1 MLKILSVAFVGHPVL
16 GNLELDFC
24 DESGNPADTILI
36 AGENGTGKSSIL
48 EALYGIASRS
58 RRFFSNMV
66 VVYQLDDGSTLKV
79 DYDNCFH
86 GRISD
91 SIVAHFNNDVEYLSS
106 EEYFRR
112 IPASGIYSDVDINFN
127 SHAISNVSSLCLD
140 AETSSR
146 RSTGSLS
153 SDVYQLLIDV
163 QAQDD
168 AALALVAK
176 QNPYVSFSELS
187 IERKMDR
194 FVTAF
199 SYVFDDL
206 VYDRIDTSDHRK
218 RVVFQKLGQ
227 DVFLDDL
234 SSGEKQIVFRG
245 CFLLKDANALKGA
258 FVFIDEPEISL
269 HPSWQEKILRFYQS
283 LFTDSEGVQTSQLF
297 VVTHSPFILHNEA
310 RRNDKVIV
318 LKRDGFGRIVACDKP
333 EYYGWNSPVAIRDA
347 FQISGFSVQGNPTV
361 YVEGRTDEKY
371 LKRAQGVFGGNY
383 SFSIKWVG
391 RIDSA
396 GQERNTGSS
405 APAKAFDF
413 LVAQNLSYPNA
424 CLFDCDTKRG
434 REREGSVLST
444 TLPRFENSN
453 GIFRGIENALI
464 LEKEYLEP
472 FYIEKEEITDYGGK
486 NRIQSLD
493 KMRLCE
499 DVCGMDENELKLVF
513 SNLRSVLDD
522 LQSFFDGYDRES
534 ANTLKQ

>member
-48 EALYGIASRS
+48 EALYGIVSRS

-176 QNPYVSFSELS
+176 QNPYASFSELS

-199 SYVFDDL
+199 SHVFDDL

-318 LKRDGFGRIVACDKP
+318 LKRDGFGRIVACNKP

-405 APAKAFDF
+405 ALAKAFDF

-424 CLFDCDTKRG
+424 CLFDCDTKREP
-434 REREGSVLST
+434 EREASVLST
-444 TLPRFENSN
+444 TLPQFENSN

-486 NRIQSLD
+486 NRTQSLD

-499 DVCGMDENELKLVF
+499 DVCGMGENELKLVF

-534 ANTLKQ
+534 ANALKQ

>member
-48 EALYGIASRS
+48 EALYGIVSRS

-176 QNPYVSFSELS
+176 QNPYASFSELS

-199 SYVFDDL
+199 SHVFDDL

-318 LKRDGFGRIVACDKP
+318 LKRDGFGRIVACNKP

-361 YVEGRTDEKY
+361 Y
-371 LKRAQGVFGGNY
+371 
-383 SFSIKWVG
+383 
-391 RIDSA
+391 
-396 GQERNTGSS
+396 
-405 APAKAFDF
+405 
-413 LVAQNLSYPNA
+413 LS
-424 CLFDCDTKRG
+424 
-434 REREGSVLST
+434 
-444 TLPRFENSN
+444 
-453 GIFRGIENALI
+453 LI
-464 LEKEYLEP
+464 H
-472 FYIEKEEITDYGGK
+472 I
-486 NRIQSLD
+486 
-493 KMRLCE
+493 
-499 DVCGMDENELKLVF
+499 
-513 SNLRSVLDD
+513 
-522 LQSFFDGYDRES
+522 
-534 ANTLKQ
+534 

>member
-48 EALYGIASRS
+48 EALYGIVSRS

-176 QNPYVSFSELS
+176 QNPYASFSELS

-199 SYVFDDL
+199 SHVFDDL

-318 LKRDGFGRIVACDKP
+318 LKRDGFGRIVACNKP

-405 APAKAFDF
+405 ALAKAFD
-413 LVAQNLSYPNA
+413 LLEI
-424 CLFDCDTKRG
+424 G
-434 REREGSVLST
+434 RAHV
-444 TLPRFENSN
+444 
-453 GIFRGIENALI
+453 
-464 LEKEYLEP
+464 
-472 FYIEKEEITDYGGK
+472 
-486 NRIQSLD
+486 
-493 KMRLCE
+493 
-499 DVCGMDENELKLVF
+499 
-513 SNLRSVLDD
+513 
-522 LQSFFDGYDRES
+522 
-534 ANTLKQ
+534 

>member
-48 EALYGIASRS
+48 EALYGIVSRS

-176 QNPYVSFSELS
+176 QNPYASFSELS

-199 SYVFDDL
+199 SHVFDDL

-318 LKRDGFGRIVACDKP
+318 LKRDGFGRIVACNKP

-405 APAKAFDF
+405 ALAKAFDF

-424 CLFDCDTKRG
+424 CLFDCDTKREP
-434 REREGSVLST
+434 EREASVLST
-444 TLPRFENSN
+444 TLSQFENSN

-499 DVCGMDENELKLVF
+499 DVCGMGENELKLVF

-534 ANTLKQ
+534 ANALKQ

>member
-1 MLKILSVAFVGHPVL
+1 M
-16 GNLELDFC
+16 
-24 DESGNPADTILI
+24 
-36 AGENGTGKSSIL
+36 
-48 EALYGIASRS
+48 
-58 RRFFSNMV
+58 
-66 VVYQLDDGSTLKV
+66 
-79 DYDNCFH
+79 
-86 GRISD
+86 
-91 SIVAHFNNDVEYLSS
+91 
-106 EEYFRR
+106 
-112 IPASGIYSDVDINFN
+112 
-127 SHAISNVSSLCLD
+127 
-140 AETSSR
+140 
-146 RSTGSLS
+146 
-153 SDVYQLLIDV
+153 IDV

-405 APAKAFDF
+405 ALAKAFDF

>member
-1 MLKILSVAFVGHPVL
+1 MLKMLSVAFADHPVL

-58 RRFFSNMV
+58 RHSFSDMV
-66 VVYQLDDGSTLKV
+66 IVYQLDDGSVLRV
-79 DYDNCFH
+79 GYDNCFY
-86 GRISD
+86 GRTAD
-91 SIVAHFNNDVEYLSS
+91 SLVAHFGNDARYLSS
-106 EEYFRR
+106 EEYFEKV
-112 IPASGIYSDVDINFN
+112 PASGIYSDVDISFN
-127 SHAISNVSSLCLD
+127 SQTISSVSSLCLD
-140 AETSSR
+140 AETRSR

-153 SDVYQLLIDV
+153 NDVYQLLVDV

-168 AALALVAK
+168 AALALEAK
-176 QNPYVSFSELS
+176 RNPRTSFSELS

-199 SYVFDDL
+199 SQVFDDL
-206 VYDRIDTSDHRK
+206 AYDRIDTSDHRK

-283 LFTDSEGVQTSQLF
+283 LFTDSDGTQTSQLF
-297 VVTHSPFILHNEA
+297 VVTHSPFVLHNEA

-318 LKRDGFGRIVACDKP
+318 LKRDGCGRIVACDKP
-333 EYYGWNSPVAIRDA
+333 EYYGWNSPVAIQDA
-347 FQISGFSVQGNPTV
+347 FQISGFNVQRNPTV
-361 YVEGRTDEKY
+361 YVEGQTDEKY
-371 LKRAQGVFGGNY
+371 LKRAQEVFGGNY
-383 SFSIKWVG
+383 SFSVKWVG

-405 APAKAFDF
+405 ALAKAFDF
-413 LVAQNLSYPNA
+413 LVAQNLSFPNA
-424 CLFDCDTKRG
+424 CLFDWDTKRG
-434 REREGSVLST
+434 RECEASVLST
-444 TLPRFENSN
+444 TIPQFENEN
-453 GIFRGIENALI
+453 GILKGIENALI
-464 LEKEYLEP
+464 LDREYLEP
-472 FYIEKEEITDYGGK
+472 FYVEKESINDYGGR
-486 NRIQSLD
+486 NCIQSLD

-499 DVCGMDENELKLVF
+499 DVCRMGENELELVF
-513 SNLRSVLDD
+513 SNLKLVLDD
-522 LQSFFDGYDRES
+522 LQVFFDE
-534 ANTLKQ
+534 